1 MPDTV
6 IELIS
11 KEQLKAILVGAKDE
25 RIDTYFVPLNNCLNH
40 YEINTPLRMAHFIAQ
55 VAHESGSFRYNEE
68 IWSNPKLNA
77 QGIATNGASW
87 QLRYEGRKD
96 LGNTQP
102 GDGYRFRGRGL
113 IQLTGRSN
121 YAKYAQFLNRDLTSG
136 TNPDLVGQPDLAVD
150 AAGWFWNSR
159 KLNDYADRDDVLS
172 ITKRIN
178 GGTNGL
184 DDRKN
189 FLKRAKN
196 VFNIA

>member
-1 MPDTV
+1 MPDANN
-6 IELIS
+6 ELIT
-11 KEQLKAILVGAKDE
+11 KEQLKAILIGAKPE
-25 RIDTYFVPLNNCLNH
+25 NIEKYFIPLNNALAH
-40 YEINTPLRMAHFIAQ
+40 YEINTPLRIAHFIAQ

-68 IWSNPKLNA
+68 IWSNPRLDA
-77 QGIATNGASW
+77 RGVATHGATW
-87 QLRYEGRKD
+87 QLRYEGRRD

-113 IQLTGRSN
+113 IQLTGRNN
-121 YAKYAQFLNRDLTSG
+121 YSKYAAFLGRDLTTG
-136 TNPDLVGQPDLAVD
+136 DNPDLVGQPDLAVD

-159 KLNDYADRDDVLS
+159 QLNNYADRDDVLS

-189 FLKRAKN
+189 FLKRAKAAL
-196 VFNIA
+196 NIV